1 MSAESAKPS
10 AAWSVVD
17 DGISGGRMKPC
28 SLVVLEK
35 DARIARGLVS
45 SLHRHIQSIRVTNSC
60 TALHDEIA
68 KRRAQMAVVDIE
80 QACLE
85 EISKLHQEY
94 PHLMIVCTHRLADDA
109 MWVEAL
115 RAGASDLCGAFDLRS
130 IVSSVL
136 GLMRHSQAAAA

>member
-1 MSAESAKPS
+1 
-10 AAWSVVD
+10 
-17 DGISGGRMKPC
+17 MKPC
-28 SLVVLEK
+28 SLVVLEN
-35 DARIARGLVS
+35 DARIARSLVS
-45 SLHRHIQSIRVTNSC
+45 SLHRHIQSIHVTNSC
-60 TALHDEIA
+60 TALHHEIA
-68 KRRAQMAVVDIE
+68 NRRAHVAVVDIE

-94 PHLMIVCTHRLADDA
+94 PHLVIVCTHRLADDG